1 MNKPIW
7 ERLRTEIDR
16 AGRMAQGAIDEGKTR
31 LDAYRSRQLA
41 DKAAQALGYAVYR
54 ARQENRE
61 LEADVYARLSS
72 TLAAHEAEAE
82 RLEAELREAQGSRR
96 SEWAEAG
103 AEAKADRSAD
113 AADAP
118 PASGSSGATPEGG
131 EDTPINPS

>member
-96 SEWAEAG
+96 SEWAAAG
-103 AEAKADRSAD
+103 PDAKAD

-118 PASGSSGATPEGG
+118 PASGSSEATPEGG

>member
-7 ERLRTEIDR
+7 EKLRTEIDR
-16 AGRMAQGAIDEGKTR
+16 AGRMAQGAIDEGKIR

-54 ARQENRE
+54 ARKENRE

-82 RLEAELREAQGSRR
+82 RLDSELRNAQGPRQNA
-96 SEWAEAG
+96 EW
-103 AEAKADRSAD
+103 DST
-113 AADAP
+113 AADTPSDTTGESGTSSSSAP
-118 PASGSSGATPEGG
+118 DE
-131 EDTPINPS
+131 EVPINPS